1 MNLFLG
7 KLSEQYPEQFN
18 ENFYAAGDEGNSWY
32 GGIKP
37 GDYVFPIFK
46 GKISKLW
53 KVKEYGQK
61 PNRIDIDN
69 SGVIFFDIAKTYNK
83 SYSLANEFLRYKY
96 FDLDIN
102 LLNKSA
108 KSVKNIGFHKITT
121 LKNSPTPENI
131 VFEDN
136 IRKILITIPKYAVD
150 DFSEGDIRIQL
161 DDFEK
166 TNIKLIEIFQ
176 DGIFKQYESLWKLY
190 IDRNPES
197 KRYSI
202 KKLLEYSKVDR
213 ASKKESFL
221 SALLDDIQ
229 DKGFF
234 SVTNPIS
241 LYDHIFVGRKVGRSN
256 KEKIYTTQ
264 MTENEI
270 DEVDA
275 TSDLSVYKPFVEL
288 LDDNPNLI
296 LYGPPGTGKTFLT
309 HKIVEAFDYEK
320 NKENKTYEDIES
332 EGRVRFITFHQAYS
346 YEEFIEGLRP
356 VLIKDIDEEDESDIK
371 YKIENGIL
379 KILAESASKQKINK
393 EMEVNAE
400 TQITESS
407 QIWKVSLG
415 RKNSEE
421 NIYRYFKKK
430 NQIAIG
436 WLNDQSLEGK
446 NREEILKLLIDSRSK
461 GDSKPTNDA
470 SSTDA
475 LVNRMKK
482 GDIVFIYDSQITIR
496 DIGLITSNY
505 KYLREDIGYNHR
517 RDVRW
522 LKEFENPLDIFE
534 MNGKTRLT
542 LKTVYQLNNVN
553 FSDIREIISSGEEVE
568 NNDKSYSPYYLI
580 IDEINRGNV
589 SKIFGELITLIE
601 KDKRETYSCLLPY
614 SQKSFKLPSNIYII
628 GTMNTADRSLA
639 ILDTALRRRFYF
651 YEVEPDPTV
660 FTRVSTNKLIND
672 NVDLEELLR
681 KINTNLDRDH
691 RIGHSYFMDI
701 QSLKQLYLVWYFKIL
716 PLLFEYF
723 YNENG
728 KIKKLIGGEFFDENG
743 NIKKLEY
750 KSDKQISPF
759 EQALIYIYTSK

>member
-1 MNLFLG
+1 MKLFLG
-7 KLSEQYPEQFN
+7 KLYKEYPEQFN

-37 GDYVFPIFK
+37 GDFVFPIFD
-46 GKISKLW
+46 GKVHKLW
-53 KVKEYGQK
+53 RVKEYGQK
-61 PNRIDIDN
+61 QNRINLDN
-69 SGVIFFDIAKTYNK
+69 SGVVFFETVNSFSKPL
-83 SYSLANEFLRYKY
+83 SLANEFLRYRY

-121 LKNSPTPENI
+121 LQNCPSPENI
-131 VFEDN
+131 IFENN
-136 IRKILITIPKYAVD
+136 IRKILVAIPQYKDAN
-150 DFSEGDIRIQL
+150 FIEGDILILL

-166 TNIKLIEIFQ
+166 TNIKKIEIFRN
-176 DGIFKQYESLWKLY
+176 GNFEQYDSLWKLY
-190 IDRNPES
+190 TDRNPELE
-197 KRYSI
+197 RYSI
-202 KKLLEYSKVDR
+202 RKLLEYSKVDG

-221 SALLDDIQ
+221 KALLGDIQ
-229 DKGFF
+229 DKGIF

-241 LYDHIFVGRKVGRSN
+241 LYDNLFVGRKVSKSN
-256 KEKIYTTQ
+256 KEKITGAQITDG
-264 MTENEI
+264 ENDDRDTVIELS
-270 DEVDA
+270 EYKEFVD
-275 TSDLSVYKPFVEL
+275 L

-309 HKIVEAFDYEK
+309 RKIVEAFDYEK
-320 NKENKTYEDIES
+320 NKENKTFEDIEN
-332 EGRVRFITFHQAYS
+332 EGRAKFITFHQAYS
-346 YEEFIEGLRP
+346 YEEFIEGIRP
-356 VLIKDIDEEDESDIK
+356 ILNKDNDEEDESNIK
-371 YKIENGIL
+371 YKVENGIL
-379 KILAESASKQKINK
+379 KILAESASKQQINK
-393 EMEVNAE
+393 EMEVKTE
-400 TQITESS
+400 VQINESS

-421 NIYRYFKKK
+421 NIYKYFKKK

-446 NREEILKLLIDSRSK
+446 NHDEIFKLLIDSRSNN
-461 GDSKPTNDA
+461 DSKPTNDA
-470 SSTDA
+470 SSINA
-475 LVNRMKK
+475 LVNEMKI
-482 GDIVFIYDSQITIR
+482 GDIVFIYDSPVTIR

-505 KYLREDIGYNHR
+505 KYVQEDIQYNHR

-522 LKEFENPLDIFE
+522 LKEFKNPLDIYE

-553 FSDIREIISSGEEVE
+553 FLDIRGIISKGEEVE
-568 NNDKSYSPYYLI
+568 NSDKAYSPYYLI

-601 KDKRETYSCLLPY
+601 KDKRETHSCLLPY
-614 SQKSFKLPSNIYII
+614 SQKSFRLPSNIYII

-639 ILDTALRRRFYF
+639 MLDTALRRRFYF
-651 YEVEPDPTV
+651 FEVEPDPKV

-681 KINTNLDRDH
+681 KINTKLDREH

-701 QSLKQLYLVWYFKIL
+701 QSLKQLYLVWYYKIL

-728 KIKKLIGGEFFDENG
+728 KIKKIIGGEFFDENG